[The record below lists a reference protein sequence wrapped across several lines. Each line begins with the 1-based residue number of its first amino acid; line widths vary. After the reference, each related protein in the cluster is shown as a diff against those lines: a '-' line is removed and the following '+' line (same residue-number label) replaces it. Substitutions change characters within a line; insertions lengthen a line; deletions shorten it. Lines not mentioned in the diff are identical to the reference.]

1 MDTCICM
8 VESLHSSPETITI
21 LSITYTPKQNKK
33 FFFLFCF
40 FFLKTL
46 IPNVMVFGNGAL
58 GEGLGLDEVMRV
70 QPS

>member
-1 MDTCICM
+1 M

-33 FFFLFCF
+33 F
-40 FFLKTL
+40 KKKKKKNL
-46 IPNVMVFGNGAL
+46 IPNVIVFGNGAL

-70 QPS
+70 QPSLWH

>member
-1 MDTCICM
+1 M

-33 FFFLFCF
+33 FFFVLF

>member
-33 FFFLFCF
+33 FKKKKK
-40 FFLKTL
+40 KTL
-46 IPNVMVFGNGAL
+46 IPNVIVFGNGAL

-70 QPS
+70 QPSLWH